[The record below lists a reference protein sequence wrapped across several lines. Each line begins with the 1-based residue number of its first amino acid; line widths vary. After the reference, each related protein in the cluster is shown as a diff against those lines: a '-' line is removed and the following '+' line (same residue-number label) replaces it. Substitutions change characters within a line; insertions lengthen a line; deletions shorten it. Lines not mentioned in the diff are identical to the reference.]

1 MRIIKFCAIFRSLL
15 LALKPTICSLD
26 HSQITLRSFVET
38 ARAYALIQAQRKHSK
53 YKEKKRN
60 LVLEIKIISSLLG
73 SEQQW

>member
-53 YKEKKRN
+53 YKEKKEKSCVGN
-60 LVLEIKIISSLLG
+60 KNN
-73 SEQQW
+73 QQFVR